1 MSRYLLGP
9 RCLLWM
15 ANQEPATLEW
25 FSTIRPLDC
34 IVSDLSMAIA
44 KAAVA
49 EMEWKETEHKAR
61 ALMRAA
67 ELVEEGLE

>member
-15 ANQEPATLEW
+15 ANQEPATLQW

-44 KAAVA
+44 KAAI
-49 EMEWKETEHKAR
+49 W
-61 ALMRAA
+61 
-67 ELVEEGLE
+67 